1 MTELEAP
8 EGKFIEVAGYR
19 TFYIDRGEGPV
30 LLLLHGASV
39 AIDAYSTWH
48 SLIEA
53 LASRFR
59 VIAFDQPGFGRSDMV
74 KDRRYV
80 NRLGRVPHALGF
92 LDALDIRRATLVG
105 HSEGAFMATRM
116 AIERPALA
124 AGLVIVTS
132 GGTAPRLGGAL
143 DRGWMEASKS
153 AYDYGGGADTEDGFI
168 RANGS
173 LSRAADPALERL
185 LRGNYRRAAAAGQI
199 EMFRNLP
206 ADERDL
212 DLYVRLQETHI
223 HPHLAALETPTL
235 IVWASSDPTVPVERG
250 VALMRLFPQA
260 DLHVFGGASH
270 MVMLDRAEGF
280 NRLLAGWCAGRR

>member
-1 MTELEAP
+1 MTAREAP
-8 EGKFIEVAGYR
+8 EGQFVDVAGHR

-53 LASRFR
+53 LAPNFR

-92 LDALDIRRATLVG
+92 LDALHIRRAILIG

-124 AGLVIVTS
+124 AGLVLVTS
-132 GGTAPRLGGAL
+132 GGTAPRLGGEL

-153 AYDYGGGADTEDGFI
+153 AYDYSGGADTEDAFI
-168 RANGS
+168 RANAS
-173 LSRAADPALERL
+173 LSHGADPALERL
-185 LRGNYRRAAAAGQI
+185 LRENYRRAAAAGQI

-212 DLYVRLQETHI
+212 DLYLRLQETHI
-223 HPHLAALETPTL
+223 HPYLAALETPTL